1 MLDKL
6 ARIADRFEEITALL
20 SQPEVIS
27 DSKRF
32 QSLSKEQAKM
42 ASIVDVFQ
50 ELSSKQ
56 SELED
61 NIKMSKDPEEDPEM
75 REMAKEEVL
84 SLKKNISR
92 LQDEAKIL
100 LMPKDP
106 DDEKNTILEI
116 RAGTGGDEAALFVA
130 DLYKMYLKFAEQN
143 KWRVEVMSSN
153 STGIGGFKEIVISI
167 EGKNVYSRLKFEAGT
182 HRVQRV
188 PQTETQGRVHTSAVT
203 VAVLPE
209 AEDVDVEINQIDL
222 RIDTYRSQGA
232 GGQHVNT
239 SDSAIRI
246 THNPTGIVVTCQE
259 ERSQLK
265 NKNKAMKHL
274 KAKLYE
280 VQLAAVISEEA
291 EMRKNMVGSGD
302 RSERIRTYNYPQ
314 GRITDH
320 RIGLTLYK
328 LEEFMNSGNLNEV
341 VDALVANHQ
350 AELLEKQEKM

>member
-6 ARIADRFEEITALL
+6 AKIADRFEEITALL
-20 SQPEVIS
+20 SQPDIIS

-42 ASIVDVFQ
+42 AALVDVFQ
-50 ELSSKQ
+50 NLTEKQ
-56 SELED
+56 QELEG
-61 NIKMSKDPEEDPEM
+61 NIEMSKDPEEDSEM
-75 REMAKEEVL
+75 RDMAKEEVL
-84 SLKKNISR
+84 SLKKEISQY
-92 LQDEAKIL
+92 LEEARIL

-130 DLYKMYLKFAEQN
+130 DLYRMYLKFAEQN
-143 KWRVEVMSSN
+143 KWRVDVMNSS

-188 PQTETQGRVHTSAVT
+188 PKTETQGRVHTSAVT

-209 AEDVDVEINQIDL
+209 AEDVDVEINAIDL

-239 SDSAIRI
+239 TDSAIRI

-280 VQLAAVISEEA
+280 VQLAAAVTEAA
-291 EMRKNMVGSGD
+291 EMRKSMVGSGD

-328 LEEFMNSGNLNEV
+328 LEETMSNGDLDEV
-341 VDALVANHQ
+341 VNALTTNHQ
-350 AELLEKQEKM
+350 AELLEQQDKM

>member
-6 ARIADRFEEITALL
+6 AEITSRYDEITSLL

-27 DSKRF
+27 DNKRF

-42 ASIVDVFQ
+42 LPVVEVFH
-50 ELSSKQ
+50 EIDKKQ
-56 SELED
+56 QELED
-61 NIKMSKDPEEDPEM
+61 NNQLASDPDEDQEM
-75 REMAKEEVL
+75 RDLAKEEIYRLKDEIESLSEKAKVL
-84 SLKKNISR
+84 
-92 LQDEAKIL
+92 L
-100 LMPKDP
+100 LPRNP
-106 DDEKNTILEI
+106 DDEKNTIVEI
-116 RAGTGGDEAALFVA
+116 RAGTGGNEAALFVA
-130 DLYKMYLKFAEQN
+130 DLYKMYMKFAELNQW
-143 KWRVEVMSSN
+143 K
-153 STGIGGFKEIVISI
+153 TGIVNVSPTEIGGYKEIAVSI

-209 AEDVDVEINQIDL
+209 AEDIDIAIKNNDL

-246 THNPTGIVVTCQE
+246 THLPTGIVVTCQE

-265 NKNKAMKHL
+265 NRNKAMKHL

-280 VQLAAVISEEA
+280 KKLEEAASEEA
-291 EMRKNMVGSGD
+291 ELRKNMIGSGD

-320 RIGLTLYK
+320 RIGLTLYR
-328 LEEFMNSGNLNEV
+328 LEEILTGGDLNEV
-341 VDALVANHQ
+341 VDSLTAHQ
-350 AELLEKQEKM
+350 QADLLKAQATN

>member
-6 ARIADRFEEITALL
+6 AKIADRFEEITALL
-20 SQPEVIS
+20 SQPETIS

-32 QSLSKEQAKM
+32 QNLSKEQAKL
-42 ASIVDVFQ
+42 AALVDVFQ
-50 ELSSKQ
+50 HLTDKQ
-56 SELED
+56 QELEG
-61 NIKMSKDPEEDPEM
+61 NIQLSKDPEEDPEM
-75 REMAKEEVL
+75 RDLAKEEVL
-84 SLKKNISR
+84 RLKKEIS
-92 LQDEAKIL
+92 QFQEEAKFL

-130 DLYKMYLKFAEQN
+130 DLYRMYLKFAEQN
-143 KWRVEVMSSN
+143 KWRVDIMNSSP
-153 STGIGGFKEIVISI
+153 TGIGGFKEIVISI
-167 EGKNVYSRLKFEAGT
+167 EGKNVYSRLKYEAGT

-188 PQTETQGRVHTSAVT
+188 PKTETQGRVHTSAVT

-209 AEDVDVEINQIDL
+209 AEDVDIEINAIDL

-239 SDSAIRI
+239 TDSAIRI

-280 VQLAAVISEEA
+280 MQLEAAVTEAA
-291 EMRKNMVGSGD
+291 EMRKSMVGSGD

-328 LEEFMNSGNLNEV
+328 LEEMMSNGDLDEIVN
-341 VDALVANHQ
+341 ALTTNHQ
-350 AELLEKQEKM
+350 AELLEQQDKM

>member
-6 ARIADRFEEITALL
+6 AKIADRFEEITALL
-20 SQPEVIS
+20 SQPEIIS

-42 ASIVDVFQ
+42 AALVDVFQ
-50 ELSSKQ
+50 NLTEKQ
-56 SELED
+56 QELEG
-61 NIKMSKDPEEDPEM
+61 NIQMSKDPEEDLEM
-75 REMAKEEVL
+75 RDLAKEEVL
-84 SLKKNISR
+84 RLKKEIS
-92 LQDEAKIL
+92 QFQEEAKIL
-100 LMPKDP
+100 LMPRDP

-130 DLYKMYLKFAEQN
+130 DLYRMYLKFAELK
-143 KWRVEVMSSN
+143 KWQVDVMNSSA
-153 STGIGGFKEIVISI
+153 TGIGGFKEIVISI
-167 EGKNVYSRLKFEAGT
+167 EGKSVYSRLKFEAGT

-188 PQTETQGRVHTSAVT
+188 PKTETQGRVHTSAVT

-209 AEDVDVEINQIDL
+209 AEDVDIEVNANDL

-280 VQLAAVISEEA
+280 VQLDAVRSEAAA
-291 EMRKNMVGSGD
+291 MRKNMVGSGD

-328 LEEFMNSGNLNEV
+328 LEELMSSGDLDEI
-341 VDALVANHQ
+341 VDALTTNHQ
-350 AELLEKQEKM
+350 AELLEQQEKM

>member
-20 SQPEVIS
+20 SQPEVLS
-27 DSKRF
+27 DSRRY
-32 QSLSKEQAKM
+32 QSLSKEQAKI
-42 ASIVDVFQ
+42 ASLVSVFH
-50 ELSSKQ
+50 ELRVKQ
-56 SELED
+56 KELEE
-61 NIKMSKDPEEDPEM
+61 NIEISRDPEEDPEM

-84 SLKKNISR
+84 KLKKEVSQ
-92 LQDEAKIL
+92 LQNEAKIL
-100 LMPKDP
+100 LIPKNP

-130 DLYKMYLKFAEQN
+130 DLYRMYLKFAEQN
-143 KWRVEVMSSN
+143 RWRVEVMSS
-153 STGIGGFKEIVISI
+153 SPTGIGGFKEIVISI

-209 AEDVDVEINQIDL
+209 AEDVDIEININDL
-222 RIDTYRSQGA
+222 KIDTYRSQGA

-239 SDSAIRI
+239 TDSAIRI

-280 VQLAAVISEEA
+280 AQLEAVMSEEA
-291 EMRKNMVGSGD
+291 EMRKSMVGSGD

-314 GRITDH
+314 GRVTDH
-320 RIGLTLYK
+320 RIGLTLYR
-328 LEEFMNSGNLNEV
+328 LEELMNSGDLDEI
-341 VDALVANHQ
+341 VDSLTAHFQ
-350 AELLEKQEKM
+350 AELLDKQNAI

>member
-1 MLDKL
+1 MLEKL
-6 ARIADRFEEITALL
+6 AKIADRFEEITALL

-42 ASIVDVFQ
+42 ATVVEVFQ
-50 ELSSKQ
+50 KLSSKEA
-56 SELED
+56 ELED

-75 REMAKEEVL
+75 RDMAKEEVL
-84 SLKKNISR
+84 SLKREISG
-92 LQDEAKIL
+92 LQEEAKIL

-116 RAGTGGDEAALFVA
+116 RAGTGGDEAALFVS
-130 DLYKMYLKFAEQN
+130 DLYRMYLKFAEQN
-143 KWRVEVMSSN
+143 KWRVEVMNSN
-153 STGIGGFKEIVISI
+153 PTGIGGFKEIVISI

-209 AEDVDVEINQIDL
+209 AEDVDVEINQSDL

-280 VQLAAVISEEA
+280 VQLEAVMSEEA

-314 GRITDH
+314 GRVTDH

-328 LEEFMNSGNLNEV
+328 LEELMNGGDLNDI

-350 AELLEKQEKM
+350 AELLEKQQKM

>member
-1 MLDKL
+1 M
-6 ARIADRFEEITALL
+6 L

-32 QSLSKEQAKM
+32 QSLSKEQARM
-42 ASIVDVFQ
+42 ADVVEVFHQ
-50 ELSSKQ
+50 LSGKQ
-56 SELED
+56 QELED
-61 NIKMSKDPEEDPEM
+61 NLAMSKDPEEDPEM
-75 REMAKEEVL
+75 REMAKEETI
-84 SLKKNISR
+84 SLKKEIAD
-92 LQDEAKIL
+92 LQEKARIL

-116 RAGTGGDEAALFVA
+116 RAGTGGEEAALFVA
-130 DLYKMYLKFAEQN
+130 DLYRMYLKFAEQN
-143 KWRVEVMSSN
+143 KWRVETVNAN
-153 STGIGGFKEIVISI
+153 STGIGGFKEIVVSI

-209 AEDVDVEINQIDL
+209 AGDVDVVINPSDL

-280 VQLAAVISEEA
+280 VQLEAQMSEEA

-314 GRITDH
+314 GRVTDH

-328 LEEFMNSGNLNEV
+328 LEELMNSGNLDEI

-350 AELLEKQEKM
+350 AELLEKQERM

>member
-1 MLDKL
+1 MLGKL
-6 ARIADRFEEITALL
+6 AKIADRFEEITALL
-20 SQPEVIS
+20 SQPEVLS
-27 DSKRF
+27 DSQRYQK
-32 QSLSKEQAKM
+32 LSKEQAKIS
-42 ASIVDVFQ
+42 AIVEVFH
-50 ELSSKQ
+50 ELSRKEK
-56 SELED
+56 ELEE
-61 NIKMSKDPEEDPEM
+61 NILLSKNPEEDPEM
-75 REMAKEEVL
+75 REMAREEIFG
-84 SLKKNISR
+84 LKKEVAR
-92 LQDEAKIL
+92 LQEQAKVL
-100 LMPKDP
+100 LMPKNP

-130 DLYKMYLKFAEQN
+130 DLYRMYLKFSEHN
-143 KWRVEVMSSN
+143 KWRVEVVSSN
-153 STGIGGFKEIVISI
+153 PTGIGGFKEIVISI

-209 AEDVDVEINQIDL
+209 AEDVDVEINPSDL

-246 THNPTGIVVTCQE
+246 THNPTGIVVTCQD

-274 KAKLYE
+274 RAKLYD
-280 VQLAAVISEEA
+280 VQMAALISQEA
-291 EMRKNMVGSGD
+291 EMRKIMVGSGD

-314 GRITDH
+314 GRVTDH

-328 LEEFMNSGNLNEV
+328 LDELMSNGDLDEI
-341 VDALVANHQ
+341 VDALAANHQ
-350 AELLEKQEKM
+350 ALLLEKHDRM

>member
-1 MLDKL
+1 MLEKL
-6 ARIADRFEEITALL
+6 AKIADRFEEITALL
-20 SQPEVIS
+20 SQPDVIS

-42 ASIVDVFQ
+42 SGIVEVFQ
-50 ELSSKQ
+50 MLSRSQ
-56 SELED
+56 QELED
-61 NIKMSKDPEEDPEM
+61 NIILSQDPEEDPEM

-84 SLKKNISR
+84 SLKKEVAR
-92 LQDEAKIL
+92 LQSEAKIL

-106 DDEKNTILEI
+106 DDEKNTIIEI

-130 DLYKMYLKFAEQN
+130 DLYRMYMKFAEQN

-153 STGIGGFKEIVISI
+153 ATGIGGFKEIVFSV

-209 AEDVDVEINQIDL
+209 AEDVDVEINPVDL

-280 VQLAAVISEEA
+280 VQLEALVTEEA
-291 EMRKNMVGSGD
+291 EMRKSMVGSGD

-314 GRITDH
+314 GRVTDH

-328 LEEFMNSGNLNEV
+328 LEELMHSGDLGEI
-341 VDALVANHQ
+341 VDALSANHQ
-350 AELLEKQEKM
+350 AELLEKQDQM

>member
-6 ARIADRFEEITALL
+6 AKIADRFEELTALL

-42 ASIVDVFQ
+42 SGIVEVFQ

-56 SELED
+56 TELED
-61 NIKMSKDPEEDPEM
+61 NIAMSRDPEEDPEM
-75 REMAKEEVL
+75 REMAKEEVV
-84 SLKKNISR
+84 SLKKEVSR

-116 RAGTGGDEAALFVA
+116 RAGTGGDEAALFVS
-130 DLYKMYLKFAEQN
+130 DLYRMYLKFSESN
-143 KWRVEVMSSN
+143 KWRVDVMSSN
-153 STGIGGFKEIVISI
+153 PTGIGGFKEIVISI

-209 AEDVDVEINQIDL
+209 AEDVDVEINQSDL

-280 VQLAAVISEEA
+280 VQLEAMMTEEA
-291 EMRKNMVGSGD
+291 KMRKSMVGSGD

-328 LEEFMNSGNLNEV
+328 LEELMSGGDINEI
-341 VDALVANHQ
+341 VDALSANHQ
-350 AELLEKQEKM
+350 AELLEKQDRM

>member
-6 ARIADRFEEITALL
+6 ARISDRFEEIMALL

-32 QSLSKEQAKM
+32 QNLSKEQAKILP
-42 ASIVDVFQ
+42 IVEVFARINKLQQ
-50 ELSSKQ
+50 ELEENTHLAQDKNEDSDLR
-56 SELED
+56 EL
-61 NIKMSKDPEEDPEM
+61 
-75 REMAKEEVL
+75 AKEEVRK
-84 SLKKNISR
+84 LKNEIVELNEK
-92 LQDEAKIL
+92 AKIL
-100 LMPKDP
+100 LLPKDP
-106 DDEKNTILEI
+106 DDEKNTIFEI
-116 RAGTGGDEAALFVA
+116 RAGTGGEEAALFVA
-130 DLYKMYLKFAEQN
+130 DLYKLYMKFAELN
-143 KWRVEVMSSN
+143 KWKSEVVSAN
-153 STGIGGFKEIVISI
+153 PTGIGGFKEVVISF
-167 EGKNVYSRLKFEAGT
+167 EGKNVFSRLKFEAGT

-209 AEDVDVEINQIDL
+209 AEDVDIEVKNSDL

-246 THNPTGIVVTCQE
+246 THVPSGIVVTCQE

-280 VQLAAVISEEA
+280 IKLAATVSEEA
-291 EMRKNMVGSGD
+291 QLRKSMVGSGD
-302 RSERIRTYNYPQ
+302 RSERIRTYNFPQ
-314 GRITDH
+314 GRLTDH

-328 LEEFMNSGNLNEV
+328 LEELMNTGDINEV
-341 VDALVANHQ
+341 VDSLIAHHQ
-350 AELLEKQEKM
+350 ADLLKSQDNL

>member
-1 MLDKL
+1 MLHKL
-6 ARIADRFEEITALL
+6 AKIADRFEEITALL

-32 QSLSKEQAKM
+32 QKLSIEQAKM
-42 ASIVDVFQ
+42 AELVAVFYQ
-50 ELSSKQ
+50 LSRKQTELD
-56 SELED
+56 D
-61 NIKMSKDPEEDPEM
+61 NLMISKDPGEDPEM
-75 REMAKEEVL
+75 REMAREEVIN
-84 SLKKNISR
+84 LKREVAR
-92 LQDEAKIL
+92 LQEEAKLL
-100 LMPKDP
+100 LMPKNP

-116 RAGTGGDEAALFVA
+116 RAGTGGEEAALFVA
-130 DLYKMYLKFAEQN
+130 DLYRMYLKFAERN
-143 KWRVEVMSSN
+143 RWHVEVVSSHP
-153 STGIGGFKEIVISI
+153 TGIGGFKEIVLSI
-167 EGKNVYSRLKFEAGT
+167 EGRNVYSRLKFEAGT

-209 AEDVDVEINQIDL
+209 AEDVDVEINPADL

-259 ERSQLK
+259 ERSQHK
-265 NKNKAMKHL
+265 NKSKAMKHL

-280 VQLAAVISEEA
+280 VQLAARVSEEA
-291 EMRKNMVGSGD
+291 ELRKSMVGSGD

-314 GRITDH
+314 GRVTDH
-320 RIGLTLYK
+320 RVGLTLYR
-328 LEEFMNSGNLNEV
+328 LEDLMSSGDLDEI

-350 AELLEKQEKM
+350 AELLEKQERM

>member
-6 ARIADRFEEITALL
+6 AEITNRYEEITTLL

-27 DSKRF
+27 DNKRF
-32 QSLSKEQAKM
+32 QSLSKEQARMLPVVEVFHEIDKKQKELADNDQL
-42 ASIVDVFQ
+42 ASD
-50 ELSSKQ
+50 LD
-56 SELED
+56 ED
-61 NIKMSKDPEEDPEM
+61 QEM
-75 REMAKEEVL
+75 RDLAKEEIYRLKEEIEILSEKAKVL
-84 SLKKNISR
+84 
-92 LQDEAKIL
+92 L
-100 LMPKDP
+100 LPRNP
-106 DDEKNTILEI
+106 DDEKNTIMEI
-116 RAGTGGDEAALFVA
+116 RAGTGGNEAALFVA
-130 DLYKMYLKFAEQN
+130 DLYKMYMKFAELNQW
-143 KWRVEVMSSN
+143 KIEIMQSS
-153 STGIGGFKEIVISI
+153 STEIGGYKEIAVSI
-167 EGKNVYSRLKFEAGT
+167 EGKNVFSRLKFEAGT

-209 AEDVDVEINQIDL
+209 AEDIDIDVKATDL

-246 THNPTGIVVTCQE
+246 THLPTGIVVTCQE

-265 NKNKAMKHL
+265 NRNKAMKHL

-280 VQLAAVISEEA
+280 KKLAETVSEEA
-291 EMRKNMVGSGD
+291 ELRKNMIGSGD
-302 RSERIRTYNYPQ
+302 RSERIRTYNFPQ

-328 LEEFMNSGNLNEV
+328 LEEIMTGGDLNEV
-341 VDALVANHQ
+341 VDSLIAHHQ
-350 AELLEKQEKM
+350 ADLLKAHIN

>member
-6 ARIADRFEEITALL
+6 EKITNRYEEITTLL
-20 SQPEVIS
+20 SQPDVIS
-27 DSKRF
+27 DNMRF

-42 ASIVDVFQ
+42 LPVVEVFHEIVA
-50 ELSSKQ
+50 KQ
-56 SELED
+56 KELED
-61 NIKMSKDPEEDPEM
+61 NNHMMTDPEEDPEM
-75 REMAKEEVL
+75 KELAKEEVYRLKEEIDSL
-84 SLKKNISR
+84 SEKAKVLLLPKN
-92 LQDEAKIL
+92 
-100 LMPKDP
+100 P
-106 DDEKNTILEI
+106 DDQKNTIIEI
-116 RAGTGGDEAALFVA
+116 RAGTGGNEAGLFVA
-130 DLYKMYLKFAEQN
+130 DLYKMYMKFAELN
-143 KWRVEVMSSN
+143 RWKTEIMHAN
-153 STGIGGFKEIVISI
+153 STEIGGYKEIAVSV
-167 EGKNVYSRLKFEAGT
+167 EGKDVYSRLKFEAGT

-188 PQTETQGRVHTSAVT
+188 PLTETQGRVHTSAVT

-209 AEDVDVEINQIDL
+209 AEDIDIEINNSDL

-246 THNPTGIVVTCQE
+246 THAPTGIVVTCQE

-280 VQLAAVISEEA
+280 KKLEETVSEEA
-291 EMRKNMVGSGD
+291 ELRKNMIGSGD

-328 LEEFMNSGNLNEV
+328 LEEIMTGGDLNAV
-341 VDALVANHQ
+341 VDSLIAHHQ
-350 AELLEKQEKM
+350 ADLLKAQNIS

>member
-6 ARIADRFEEITALL
+6 AKIADRFEELTSLL

-42 ASIVDVFQ
+42 SGVVEVFQ
-50 ELSSKQ
+50 VLSRKQQELD
-56 SELED
+56 D
-61 NIKMSKDPEEDPEM
+61 NISMSKDPEEDPEM

-84 SLKKNISR
+84 SLKKEVSQ
-92 LQDEAKIL
+92 LQDEAKVL
-100 LMPKDP
+100 LMPKNP

-116 RAGTGGDEAALFVA
+116 RAGTGGDEAALFAA
-130 DLYKMYLKFAEQN
+130 DLYRMYLKFAEQN

-209 AEDVDVEINQIDL
+209 AEDVDVEINTNDL

-280 VQLAAVISEEA
+280 VQLAAVVSEEA
-291 EMRKNMVGSGD
+291 ELRKSMVGSGD

-314 GRITDH
+314 GRMTDH
-320 RIGLTLYK
+320 RIGLTLYR
-328 LEEFMNSGNLNEV
+328 LEELMSNGDLNDI
-341 VDALVANHQ
+341 VDALVSDHQ
-350 AELLEKQEKM
+350 AELLEKQDRM

>member
-6 ARIADRFEEITALL
+6 AKIADRFEEITALL

-27 DSKRF
+27 NSKRF
-32 QSLSKEQAKM
+32 QSLSKEQAKI
-42 ASIVDVFQ
+42 AALVDVFQ
-50 ELSSKQ
+50 NLTEKQ
-56 SELED
+56 QELEG
-61 NIKMSKDPEEDPEM
+61 NIQMSKDPEEDPEM
-75 REMAKEEVL
+75 RDMAKEEIL
-84 SLKKNISR
+84 HLKKEIS
-92 LQDEAKIL
+92 QYQEEAKIL

-130 DLYKMYLKFAEQN
+130 DLYRMYLKFAEQK
-143 KWRVEVMSSN
+143 KWRVDVMNSSA
-153 STGIGGFKEIVISI
+153 TGIGGFKEIVISI
-167 EGKNVYSRLKFEAGT
+167 EGKSVYSRLKFEAGT

-188 PQTETQGRVHTSAVT
+188 PKTETQGRVHTSAVT

-209 AEDVDVEINQIDL
+209 AEDVDIEVNTNDL

-239 SDSAIRI
+239 TDSAIRI
-246 THNPTGIVVTCQE
+246 THNPTGIIVTCQE

-280 VQLAAVISEEA
+280 VQLAAVMNEAA

-328 LEEFMNSGNLNEV
+328 LEELMSSGDLDEI
-341 VDALVANHQ
+341 VDALTTNHQ
-350 AELLEKQEKM
+350 AELLENQEMM